1 MSEGCLAT
9 IHTHL
14 ESQQHVTGHVK
25 KLYLPRDP
33 TEPRK
38 KNLTTFHYT
47 GWLIR
52 ILIMVYYN
60 PYIIG

>member
-1 MSEGCLAT
+1 MVFGYNSHPLG
-9 IHTHL
+9 
-14 ESQQHVTGHVK
+14 VTTTCHRTVK
-25 KLYLPRDP
+25 KLYLPRGP

-52 ILIMVYYN
+52 LLIMVDYN